1 MAKRIT
7 AREFLSS
14 RQEARDKIAEDYG
27 VDRWTTF
34 SYDMQKQ
41 ADDFGNY
48 LNSGNYTTAD
58 TEKYRSSANKAVE
71 DLTAEMGRYGKSTQQ
86 YKTLDSYRQYYQ
98 DSLGAFDRIDVGTKM
113 GDYIN
118 DYDTWRTQEDYDLQ
132 KKSLQDSIAAL
143 DAEMEKIED
152 KNSADYKALQS
163 YRDWYATYEDALNR
177 RAEQD
182 GWFDDV
188 DDYTAYKNSTD
199 FKHVADVR
207 RTIKE
212 KQDELK
218 AIDPSLENAT
228 EQDIDKKIKALQSQM
243 NDLQL
248 YGSPEDV
255 QNAQAQLNALAQ
267 AKETIG
273 NLDAMRTELGRLEKY
288 GNDNIQQNYGGA
300 YDPNFDYGKKMD
312 ELRLALEKAEN
323 DPVKYE
329 EISAQIRALA
339 GPNGDGTNENGLYDE
354 NTWYGRYLMENFDVE
369 AARKRVAEI
378 DKELKDL
385 GLAEDRW
392 LANLGSGIN
401 DAEANW
407 DFDGSSYERV
417 MAKEADP
424 HVMALRQEKTELTQ
438 KLNSSER
445 QQGRSK
451 IEASKAQLSPER
463 LAELTE
469 AGKSQLDVSGRF
481 YSGKDRLVDLGVLS
495 DLTKEFGDSDTD
507 KYYAKRAQ
515 ELLDMVY
522 AAIGAEK
529 RGIDIGYTVDEA
541 LKAYEAQINDIAG
554 YRRAA
559 EVNRTDSD
567 FVRWNRQVF
576 GQGGLIGGA
585 ISNLE
590 HLPDM
595 FTEEYRP
602 ASKTQSMI
610 AHTGEMM
617 GDQYDSIDMPGGR
630 NLAQTIHEAAVTTGN
645 MLPSIGLSAAVTA
658 LTGGAGL
665 SAVGASLAGRIA
677 GAIEMGLT
685 SGGQSYQQ
693 MLGMGFDAG
702 DARAYGAAMG
712 ASEVGTQLALGGITK
727 LGGFS
732 EDALLNLT
740 KKIGNGIIRGLA
752 ETAIH
757 DVSEI
762 SEELL
767 QNRIE
772 GYLQYSLFDL
782 GTAPKFFEMTEDD
795 WYTVVVTALST
806 TAMEGPG
813 VAINSYKT
821 NQLGLLASGQKTYS
835 DAKTKGLMSAK
846 LNKQEKAR
854 RTLASEIGKAMQGDE
869 ALSYTLK
876 AIGSGMEEGTDAY
889 ELATKMEAGKI
900 PANSRNLGELFGAI
914 LSETTTADGKHLDY
928 DKFMAQT
935 IGGAL
940 KFNEIKRAE
949 QAEGDTEKALND
961 AGQTLA
967 EVKKN
972 NPGAAVL
979 NKTASALSTQYG
991 ADPVKAVDTAAV
1003 INKIRNGTAISSR
1016 EMEQITGN
1024 SAEAKAA
1031 RAYLAQQAGGE
1042 NISVTAD
1049 AAVTEA
1055 MVNELI
1061 KTNREQKKLI
1071 AEQTKAEV
1079 LAAATEAGDA
1089 AEVNRAAAG
1098 AVTKITAEDVKAL
1111 QGAKRGVQEAERAA
1125 EIAKTRKQTAN
1136 DMSFEQMAERGQTL
1150 EGAILMPAD
1159 AQMVADL
1166 QSQNAELQKT
1176 IDELSAVRMP
1186 SRAQASQL
1194 SSAREQMA
1202 ENNARI
1208 DTIMKG
1214 AADRIAKE
1222 RAEAQAAEAESKKAE
1237 EKPKK
1242 KGKKGIPPKQ
1252 KGEETV
1258 VMPNGSTMTR
1268 TEFNGT
1274 DEEWNNMV
1282 AQSGGSVMEESN
1294 EPTTDNDQRRNALGG
1309 QRDGAADQERGD
1321 RPEQGSDAGGNRSR
1335 GGLLALDGS
1344 AVAEVDSDATLTD
1357 GSNVSSLEEGYPGIR
1372 KFTDGLMES
1381 GFRRV
1386 TYVTEGGIYNAIGER
1401 VPAVY
1406 SNREL
1411 FLDLDFPSSYY
1422 DYQGTADHER
1432 LHLKLDLYRQRFGD
1446 TEARAFVT
1454 AALQDILSRDTYE
1467 DAFRKYWKRYAPVY
1481 LKNND
1486 KMTVMHMVNE
1496 EMLCD
1501 MIGGIENFG
1510 AELDIFQEDAENF
1523 LDASKFDSVTR
1534 NLAEDPSV
1542 NPGEVVT
1549 EAVDVNAMPHNSTEV
1564 VLTSDAE
1571 TTEEL
1576 LTDSVNPDGEVVAT
1590 TSDTG
1595 QGVFSLRTYDEGGKA
1610 ALDKFLKKQVKKN
1623 SLTQAEADEIRQQMD
1638 ALYTV
1643 CKSYDDG
1650 TYGPF
1655 SAWSNATVVE
1665 IDGRPVFS
1673 VIKTNGEYKLNLDFS
1688 LVCKKR
1694 RALDA
1699 VFNEMI
1705 SRGIMNKIVGD
1716 KAFLEMGPASIAQ
1729 INNIIREHGFE
1740 TACALCFVDSKRFR
1754 QAMIADA
1761 FVQMYNAQ
1769 VLSLVD
1775 GVKDKRP
1782 TFFNYGGDQKLAV
1795 WQEGKTGI
1803 ETLADF
1809 ELNWSRINQ
1818 ILNDP
1823 EQAPHGR
1830 SSGTVEWKIA
1840 NHLKNNPSARKLAS
1854 RGDFMST
1861 AGFDALNANN
1871 PELLSLYNSKKGAG
1885 GPKAAQSD
1893 VQYLNDVI
1901 NSVGFNA
1908 KAAYEVGG
1916 VRIQSF
1922 SDYVGR
1928 LVFDYIQMMGDLA
1941 AKKLPAHAYTK
1952 EFLFAQQFGLTGV
1965 KINMSLVPR
1974 VLDDGVAPGL
1984 DKDGNYAWMDG
1995 QSFGSTVYDNNGK
2008 RMTAAEGFE
2017 LAIQIQNAD
2026 GYSKNCGTIA
2036 VGVSREHILKMLDDP
2051 NIRMIIPYHKSG
2063 INHLVAAMNQIDRYT
2078 DYTDTQN
2085 TRKKKYSENGT
2096 LYDPATGKRF
2106 DWVKLDKGE
2115 KDFNWNDTLQRL
2127 EREGKGAREA
2137 AEEYKRWCAERGYD
2151 PKFSEFAYHPNYY
2164 KVLED
2169 FTAYDRD
2176 GTTPAPLGAVQM
2188 NFPTEANAFGSMQD
2202 LIKSGLEEDAMLQA
2216 KQEAGVT
2223 AIVDEV
2229 EATMPMWEEQ
2239 LREQGEEFAIES
2251 GRQSLERTQMRDS
2264 TVRNSIQAAEIELTR
2279 DPIEEAEEGA
2289 TTTRYSL
2296 RQEPAPKKTQWGFK
2310 LMTVDENGL
2319 PHAMFIDAAA
2329 PYEYGVWYNADS
2341 PKLENLLHLEP
2352 GYAYLV
2358 DADDNADMATR
2369 KPIRKVNGSFRGLP
2383 SKAEV
2388 NQATTDGKR
2397 WMVIDKY
2404 ADGSVNVQNVGINGS
2419 GGISTFALRPGIHA
2433 VDIPSMAHIGAKS
2446 EGSKKIDTR
2455 RPNQRWFLIEYPVD
2469 NDYNQEAYGHRTK
2482 DIREH
2487 LPENGWYSF
2496 QTNSGA
2502 EARQHWFITGGMK
2515 IVGAVSEADIRKFAK
2530 DRGFEEDL
2538 PWKQGKAYSEDD
2550 AIDLDKY
2557 IRTTGAMP
2565 TPSKSEMRQRIEA
2578 ERKQSKPT
2586 IPAKNQTGDVPRFAL
2601 GPGEEAVVYVKDG
2614 VRKDGSTV
2622 DFVDA
2627 ILNDEKL
2634 IETRDHNRLKQGWVG
2649 LSKGGK
2655 NGVVVGRMLL
2665 GKPIEVSNDPN
2676 HPKYDKGLYDA
2687 AMIEGTDYDIEPGKT
2702 KWFYPILK
2710 TEDFRDNPKP
2720 ILRNGNYGV
2729 YQRETVA
2736 NRNGEGYNSPTLS
2749 AGIGVDKNAITG
2761 DSRGNDA
2768 VRESRRQTEARVSLN
2783 DGQRVSSGLREQ
2795 NRGGAGEDW
2804 NSLSVDTRQK
2814 LTKTVTDFFN
2824 RGGYSEVDAI
2834 RSSYSSDE
2842 EFAKYFYDKVFLP
2855 AKGNA
2860 ALFEQ
2865 NAKYFTNNTT
2875 DLFQSINK
2883 ALGKAESAS
2892 LFSIQG
2898 DSSVNSLYPEGTL
2911 QRDILDVLQT
2921 SGSEGLTAWVN
2932 EQKAKHE
2939 DALEN
2944 AKIKAPSIPTKG
2956 FVSPVSAKERA
2967 LQRSTLEALINRYG
2981 TMKPSEKSNGFVLPP
2996 KNQKGQP
3003 LRRHI
3008 QNVLSSENISD
3019 EARDHGLRFTLTN
3032 FNATYVQDSNKD
3044 LLENAVSEI
3053 KDMGPEH
3060 ALATFKHNASKVNLG
3075 TKGILQTIALGE
3087 QLLLETSSNGD
3098 MANFIDVLSSVCE
3111 LGTTI
3116 GKSLQA
3122 FRLLKQSGPI
3132 GQLYYVQKAVDRLN
3146 KQNEERLKRGKFKEI
3161 VVKDDLAKAVI
3172 NAQEGEERDKAM
3184 DALIA
3189 DIASQAPV
3197 TLRDRWNAWRYLA
3210 MLGNARTHVRNIVG
3224 NAFFAPMRYVK
3235 DVMAAGGEFL
3245 ATKAGLMEEEDR
3257 TKALTVSRELRDFA
3271 LSDADVMQ
3279 KELQGNGKYNPAQE
3293 ILQARKLLPGF
3304 LNTLSKANGNALEKE
3319 DWWFLRGA
3327 YARALSQ
3334 QLSHLGYSVEEMQTT
3349 VEGQEALN
3357 RARKN
3362 AILEAQKA
3370 TYRDFVA
3377 AASWLNRGKHLTGPA
3392 GTILSIGLEGV
3403 LPFTK
3408 TPINILRRG
3417 VEYSPLGIAKGIGTI
3432 LSGVKNGNLDVAEAI
3447 DQLAAGLTGTGVA
3460 VLGLLL
3466 ARMGV
3471 LRGKKGDDDEEN
3483 FDKMQGMQDYS
3494 LQLGDQSFTIDW
3506 AAPTALPLFTGAAVA
3521 QLLEESGEDGLQA
3534 KDIWNGIMMIAE
3546 PMTSLSMLDGL
3557 NKLIESTAY
3566 ASGNEKIAT
3575 IATQAA
3581 TSYLGQAFPTILGQ
3595 VARSIDGTRR
3605 STYVDKNSPIPAAA
3619 QRFVQSSVQAKI
3631 PGWENAKVPYIDAWG
3646 RQSEPSSKVLNGI
3659 ENFFAPWYRN
3669 VKQVT
3674 DVDEELK
3681 DLYSKTKA
3689 DILPSVPQKYFSV
3702 GGEKKYLT
3710 ADEWVS
3716 YATDVGQTKY
3726 DLMTQLISDP
3736 RYLALDDTK
3745 KARVIKD
3752 YIYKYAGAVGKF
3764 HADPNYDI
3772 HGTGVWIE
3780 EAEAAATDYE
3790 RFERIWQQIEKTL
3803 KD

>member
-1 MAKRIT
+1 
-7 AREFLSS
+7 
-14 RQEARDKIAEDYG
+14 
-27 VDRWTTF
+27 
-34 SYDMQKQ
+34 
-41 ADDFGNY
+41 
-48 LNSGNYTTAD
+48 
-58 TEKYRSSANKAVE
+58 
-71 DLTAEMGRYGKSTQQ
+71 
-86 YKTLDSYRQYYQ
+86 
-98 DSLGAFDRIDVGTKM
+98 
-113 GDYIN
+113 
-118 DYDTWRTQEDYDLQ
+118 
-132 KKSLQDSIAAL
+132 
-143 DAEMEKIED
+143 
-152 KNSADYKALQS
+152 
-163 YRDWYATYEDALNR
+163 
-177 RAEQD
+177 
-182 GWFDDV
+182 
-188 DDYTAYKNSTD
+188 
-199 FKHVADVR
+199 
-207 RTIKE
+207 
-212 KQDELK
+212 
-218 AIDPSLENAT
+218 
-228 EQDIDKKIKALQSQM
+228 
-243 NDLQL
+243 
-248 YGSPEDV
+248 
-255 QNAQAQLNALAQ
+255 
-267 AKETIG
+267 
-273 NLDAMRTELGRLEKY
+273 
-288 GNDNIQQNYGGA
+288 
-300 YDPNFDYGKKMD
+300 
-312 ELRLALEKAEN
+312 
-323 DPVKYE
+323 
-329 EISAQIRALA
+329 
-339 GPNGDGTNENGLYDE
+339 
-354 NTWYGRYLMENFDVE
+354 
-369 AARKRVAEI
+369 
-378 DKELKDL
+378 
-385 GLAEDRW
+385 
-392 LANLGSGIN
+392 
-401 DAEANW
+401 
-407 DFDGSSYERV
+407 
-417 MAKEADP
+417 
-424 HVMALRQEKTELTQ
+424 
-438 KLNSSER
+438 
-445 QQGRSK
+445 
-451 IEASKAQLSPER
+451 
-463 LAELTE
+463 
-469 AGKSQLDVSGRF
+469 
-481 YSGKDRLVDLGVLS
+481 
-495 DLTKEFGDSDTD
+495 
-507 KYYAKRAQ
+507 
-515 ELLDMVY
+515 
-522 AAIGAEK
+522 
-529 RGIDIGYTVDEA
+529 
-541 LKAYEAQINDIAG
+541 
-554 YRRAA
+554 
-559 EVNRTDSD
+559 
-567 FVRWNRQVF
+567 
-576 GQGGLIGGA
+576 
-585 ISNLE
+585 
-590 HLPDM
+590 
-595 FTEEYRP
+595 
-602 ASKTQSMI
+602 
-610 AHTGEMM
+610 
-617 GDQYDSIDMPGGR
+617 
-630 NLAQTIHEAAVTTGN
+630 
-645 MLPSIGLSAAVTA
+645 
-658 LTGGAGL
+658 
-665 SAVGASLAGRIA
+665 
-677 GAIEMGLT
+677 
-685 SGGQSYQQ
+685 
-693 MLGMGFDAG
+693 
-702 DARAYGAAMG
+702 
-712 ASEVGTQLALGGITK
+712 
-727 LGGFS
+727 
-732 EDALLNLT
+732 
-740 KKIGNGIIRGLA
+740 
-752 ETAIH
+752 
-757 DVSEI
+757 
-762 SEELL
+762 
-767 QNRIE
+767 
-772 GYLQYSLFDL
+772 
-782 GTAPKFFEMTEDD
+782 
-795 WYTVVVTALST
+795 
-806 TAMEGPG
+806 
-813 VAINSYKT
+813 
-821 NQLGLLASGQKTYS
+821 
-835 DAKTKGLMSAK
+835 
-846 LNKQEKAR
+846 
-854 RTLASEIGKAMQGDE
+854 
-869 ALSYTLK
+869 
-876 AIGSGMEEGTDAY
+876 
-889 ELATKMEAGKI
+889 
-900 PANSRNLGELFGAI
+900 
-914 LSETTTADGKHLDY
+914 
-928 DKFMAQT
+928 
-935 IGGAL
+935 
-940 KFNEIKRAE
+940 
-949 QAEGDTEKALND
+949 
-961 AGQTLA
+961 
-967 EVKKN
+967 
-972 NPGAAVL
+972 
-979 NKTASALSTQYG
+979 
-991 ADPVKAVDTAAV
+991 
-1003 INKIRNGTAISSR
+1003 
-1016 EMEQITGN
+1016 
-1024 SAEAKAA
+1024 
-1031 RAYLAQQAGGE
+1031 
-1042 NISVTAD
+1042 
-1049 AAVTEA
+1049 
-1055 MVNELI
+1055 
-1061 KTNREQKKLI
+1061 
-1071 AEQTKAEV
+1071 
-1079 LAAATEAGDA
+1079 
-1089 AEVNRAAAG
+1089 
-1098 AVTKITAEDVKAL
+1098 
-1111 QGAKRGVQEAERAA
+1111 
-1125 EIAKTRKQTAN
+1125 
-1136 DMSFEQMAERGQTL
+1136 
-1150 EGAILMPAD
+1150 
-1159 AQMVADL
+1159 
-1166 QSQNAELQKT
+1166 
-1176 IDELSAVRMP
+1176 
-1186 SRAQASQL
+1186 
-1194 SSAREQMA
+1194 
-1202 ENNARI
+1202 
-1208 DTIMKG
+1208 
-1214 AADRIAKE
+1214 
-1222 RAEAQAAEAESKKAE
+1222 
-1237 EKPKK
+1237 
-1242 KGKKGIPPKQ
+1242 
-1252 KGEETV
+1252 
-1258 VMPNGSTMTR
+1258 
-1268 TEFNGT
+1268 
-1274 DEEWNNMV
+1274 
-1282 AQSGGSVMEESN
+1282 
-1294 EPTTDNDQRRNALGG
+1294 
-1309 QRDGAADQERGD
+1309 
-1321 RPEQGSDAGGNRSR
+1321 
-1335 GGLLALDGS
+1335 
-1344 AVAEVDSDATLTD
+1344 
-1357 GSNVSSLEEGYPGIR
+1357 
-1372 KFTDGLMES
+1372 MES

-1386 TYVTEGGIYNAIGER
+1386 TYVTDGGIYNAIGER

-1411 FLDLDFPSSYY
+1411 FLDLDFPGSYY

-1542 NPGEVVT
+1542 NPGEVAT

-1623 SLTQAEADEIRQQMD
+1623 SLTQPEADEIRQQMD

-1665 IDGRPVFS
+1665 IGDRPVFS
-1673 VIKTNGEYKLNLDFS
+1673 VVKTNGEYKLNLDFS

-1716 KAFLEMGPASIAQ
+1716 KAFLEMGQASIAQ

-1782 TFFNYGGDQKLAV
+1782 TFFNYGGDQKLAA

-1830 SSGTVEWKIA
+1830 SSGTVERKIA

-1861 AGFDALNANN
+1861 AGFDALNANT

-1974 VLDDGVAPGL
+1974 VLDDGIAPGL

-2017 LAIQIQNAD
+2017 LAIQIQSAD

-2063 INHLVAAMNQIDRYT
+2063 INHLVAAMNQIGRYT
-2078 DYTDTQN
+2078 DYTNTQN
-2085 TRKKKYSENGT
+2085 TRKKKYSENGA

-2106 DWVKLDKGE
+2106 NWVELDKGE
-2115 KDFNWNDTLQRL
+2115 KDFNWNDILQRL

-2216 KQEAGVT
+2216 KQEAGVA

-2251 GRQSLERTQMRDS
+2251 GRKSLERTQMRDS

-2404 ADGSVNVQNVGINGS
+2404 ADGSANVQNVGINGS

-2433 VDIPSMAHIGAKS
+2433 VDIPSMAHIGARS

-2538 PWKQGKAYSEDD
+2538 PWKQGKVYSEDD
-2550 AIDLDKY
+2550 AINLDEY
-2557 IRTTGAMP
+2557 IRTTDAMP
-2565 TPSKSEMRQRIEA
+2565 TPSKSEMRQRIET
-2578 ERKQSKPT
+2578 ERKQTKPV
-2586 IPAKNQTGDVPRFAL
+2586 IPAKNAPKKQAASQSAYSIQEERPVDDVVTA
-2601 GPGEEAVVYVKDG
+2601 G
-2614 VRKDGSTV
+2614 
-2622 DFVDA
+2622 
-2627 ILNDEKL
+2627 
-2634 IETRDHNRLKQGWVG
+2634 
-2649 LSKGGK
+2649 
-2655 NGVVVGRMLL
+2655 NGVLAVEIDSKASGLNSFPKGQWGALL
-2665 GKPIEVSNDPN
+2665 RDQIRRELV
-2676 HPKYDKGLYDA
+2676 
-2687 AMIEGTDYDIEPGKT
+2687 GKT
-2702 KWFYPILK
+2702 IV
-2710 TEDFRDNPKP
+2710 TEDGDLISFMDRSA
-2720 ILRNGNYGV
+2720 
-2729 YQRETVA
+2729 RE
-2736 NRNGEGYNSPTLS
+2736 PTF
-2749 AGIGVDKNAITG
+2749 GIAAKEMLGA
-2761 DSRGNDA
+2761 A
-2768 VRESRRQTEARVSLN
+2768 RESRDFSRINQKWLTLDHLASIVALSKFKSWSENTKPDDWFKRDGINHRTAVLYIDGVPYEADIATALN
-2783 DGQRVSSGLREQ
+2783 TNEEDVENYGDKFYDIKISEEPSAKTYGDPREGSSPYKIKY
-2795 NRGGAGEDW
+2795 ADD
-2804 NSLSVDTRQK
+2804 SSDKLSVAQK
-2814 LTKTVTDFFN
+2814 ERAVKNAGLKFV
-2824 RGGYSEVDAI
+2824 SEKKSGNSAMANAFANAGKLK
-2834 RSSYSSDE
+2834 RS
-2842 EFAKYFYDKVFLP
+2842 P
-2855 AKGNA
+2855 
-2860 ALFEQ
+2860 
-2865 NAKYFTNNTT
+2865 
-2875 DLFQSINK
+2875 QSTY
-2883 ALGKAESAS
+2883 
-2892 LFSIQG
+2892 SIQS
-2898 DSSVNSLYPEGTL
+2898 DVNALYPEGTL
-2911 QRDILDVLQT
+2911 QRDILDVLR
-2921 SGSEGLTAWVN
+2921 SGSAADLSAWTN
-2932 EQKAKHE
+2932 EQMAKHE

-2944 AKIKAPSIPTKG
+2944 AKIKAPSIPSKG
-2956 FVSPVSAKERA
+2956 FIPKVTPSERDA
-2967 LQRSTLEALINRYG
+2967 LNRTLQAAIDRYG
-2981 TMKPSEKSNGFVLPP
+2981 TMKPSEKSNGFVLPA
-2996 KNQKGQP
+2996 KNQKGQN
-3003 LRRHI
+3003 LRRGL
-3008 QNVLSSENISD
+3008 QNIGSAKNLTKD
-3019 EARDHGLRFTLTN
+3019 AQDQALRFTLTN
-3032 FNATYVQDSNKD
+3032 AAATYVPDSNEKLINNAKD
-3044 LLENAVSEI
+3044 DIA
-3053 KDMGPEH
+3053 DMGLEH
-3060 ALATFKHNASKVNLG
+3060 SLTTFRHNAAKVNLG
-3075 TKGILQTIALGE
+3075 TKGILQNIALGE
-3087 QLLLETSSNGD
+3087 QLLIETAHNGD
-3098 MANFIDVLSSVCE
+3098 MASFIDVLSSVAE
-3111 LGTTI
+3111 LGTTV

-3161 VVKDDLAKAVI
+3161 IVKDDLAKAVI

-3304 LNTLSKANGNALEKE
+3304 LNTLSKANGNALEME

-3377 AASWLNRGKHLTGPA
+3377 AASWLNRGKQLTGPA

-3483 FDKMQGMQDYS
+3483 FDKMMGAQDYS

-3605 STYVDKNSPIPAAA
+3605 STYVDKSSPIPAAA

-3646 RQSEPSSKVLNGI
+3646 RTSEPSSKVLNGI

-3669 VKQVT
+3669 TKQVT

-3745 KARVIKD
+3745 KAKVIKD